1 MSRKDKMIEQS
12 DCVEAIF
19 LSYIQQKS
27 SQKMIL
33 FFEGKDDF
41 KYYCPRIHSIY
52 NEKHINY
59 NCNGKENVL
68 KIYNMI
74 IEKTVEDRKV
84 IKMFFVDKDYDDN
97 SNIDTN
103 DIYITPTYSIENLYF
118 TDFAIESMIR
128 GEMGL
133 SAEAKD
139 DTQDF
144 KIAYDYIR
152 EWRDKII
159 KEILYGNACYSL
171 QIKKSHGKNCK
182 KPSLTAIKKYNDIV
196 SIAKLEDIK
205 VKLKET
211 YIKMT
216 EEEIKEEYERLKSD
230 PIKFIR
236 GKYLFEKMPKYI
248 NKIVEESNKGIE
260 YDGHFFSKKRIMR
273 LNTSELTLISDLSN
287 YAETPRCL
295 QEYIKKCVTLYRN

>member
-1 MSRKDKMIEQS
+1 MSRKDKMIEQT
-12 DCVEAIF
+12 DCIEAIF
-19 LSYIQQKS
+19 MSYIQQKS

-59 NCNGKENVL
+59 ICNGKENVL
-68 KIYNMI
+68 KIYKMI
-74 IEKTVEDRKV
+74 IEKTAEDRRV

-97 SNIDTN
+97 SNIDKN

-139 DTQDF
+139 DTKDF

-152 EWRDKII
+152 ECRDNII

-171 QIKKSHGKNCK
+171 QIKKSYKKNCK

-196 SIAKLEDIK
+196 SISKLEDIE

-211 YIKMT
+211 YIEMT
-216 EEEIKEEYERLKSD
+216 EEEIKEEYERLKS
-230 PIKFIR
+230 
-236 GKYLFEKMPKYI
+236 LFEKMPKYI
-248 NKIVEESNKGIE
+248 NKIVEESNKGTKHV
-260 YDGHFFSKKRIMR
+260 GHFFSKKRSMR
-273 LNTSELTLISDLSN
+273 LNTSESTLISDLSN

-295 QEYIKKCVTLYRN
+295 QEYIRKMCGAI

>member
-1 MSRKDKMIEQS
+1 MSRKDKMIEQT

-19 LSYIQQKS
+19 MSYIQQKS

-59 NCNGKENVL
+59 ICNGKENVL
-68 KIYNMI
+68 KIYKMI
-74 IEKTVEDRKV
+74 IEKTAEDRKV

-97 SNIDTN
+97 SNIDN
-103 DIYITPTYSIENLYF
+103 NYIYITPTYSIENLYF
-118 TDFAIESMIR
+118 TDIAIESMIR

-152 EWRDKII
+152 ECRDNII
-159 KEILYGNACYSL
+159 EEILYGNACYSL
-171 QIKKSHGKNCK
+171 QIKKSHKKNCK

-196 SIAKLEDIK
+196 SISKLKDIE

-248 NKIVEESNKGIE
+248 NKIVEESNKGTKHV
-260 YDGHFFSKKRIMR
+260 GHFFSKKRNMR

-287 YAETPRCL
+287 YAETPKCL
-295 QEYIKKCVTLYRN
+295 QEYIKKMCGVI

>member
-41 KYYCPRIHSIY
+41 KYYCPRILSIY
-52 NEKHINY
+52 REEYINY

-68 KIYNMI
+68 KIYKMI
-74 IEKTVEDRKV
+74 IEQAVENRKV

-97 SNIDTN
+97 SNIDNN

-118 TDFAIESMIR
+118 TNLAIESMIR

-133 SAEAKD
+133 SAESKAD
-139 DTQDF
+139 DQDF
-144 KIAYDYIR
+144 KIAYNY
-152 EWRDKII
+152 I
-159 KEILYGNACYSL
+159 KEGRDNIIEKILYGNACYSL
-171 QIKKSHGKNCK
+171 QIKKSHKKNYK
-182 KPSLTAIKKYNDIV
+182 KPSLTAIKKYKDIE
-196 SIAKLEDIK
+196 SISKLEDFE
-205 VKLKET
+205 VKLNGT

-216 EEEIKEEYERLKSD
+216 EEEIKEEYERLSSD
-230 PIKFIR
+230 SIRFIR

-260 YDGHFFSKKRIMR
+260 HDGHFFSKKRNMS
-273 LNTSELTLISDLSN
+273 LNTSESTLITDLSS